1 MLAVAFSFS
10 TSFACSETSHT
21 AASVVESVV
30 SESGMNVTPLAEAN
44 APEAQVGGVAATASV
59 VGAPPIEASAPP
71 AVALAEAIPAE
82 ITKTVTVVVPG
93 QNSEDDDG
101 AAIPASG
108 VAAIEPSITE
118 ASSQTAVPE
127 SEKADSELSAQ
138 NAARIEV
145 AGPAAVV
152 APVEPPSADL
162 NTPPAVLSVDAVPV
176 EITVTM
182 TIVVPGQTSED
193 DEGAAILASGIA
205 GIEPS
210 LTEEPSQTA
219 APEYEATPAEVAEQ
233 TGTAEAQIAVAEHA
247 SVVAVEPP
255 SAHVNAP
262 PAIVSVE
269 AVPVEITETVTV
281 VVPGQKSQAIDDV
294 EITGAEPEHPTAAP
308 NPKRDAAT
316 ADLDDVK

>member
-1 MLAVAFSFS
+1 MNTRLASAFGLAMLAVAFSFS
-10 TSFACSETSHT
+10 TSFACSESSHT
-21 AASVVESVV
+21 AASVVESGV
-30 SESGMNVTPLAEAN
+30 SESEMNVTPLAEAN

-127 SEKADSELSAQ
+127 REKADSELSAQ

-152 APVEPPSADL
+152 APVEPPSTDL

-210 LTEEPSQTA
+210 LTEERVWPVT
-219 APEYEATPAEVAEQ
+219 
-233 TGTAEAQIAVAEHA
+233 
-247 SVVAVEPP
+247 
-255 SAHVNAP
+255 HVS
-262 PAIVSVE
+262 IFE
-269 AVPVEITETVTV
+269 ELHT
-281 VVPGQKSQAIDDV
+281 D
-294 EITGAEPEHPTAAP
+294 
-308 NPKRDAAT
+308 
-316 ADLDDVK
+316 

>member
-1 MLAVAFSFS
+1 
-10 TSFACSETSHT
+10 
-21 AASVVESVV
+21 
-30 SESGMNVTPLAEAN
+30 MNVTPLAEAN

-118 ASSQTAVPE
+118 ASSQTTVPE
-127 SEKADSELSAQ
+127 SEKANSELSAQ
-138 NAARIEV
+138 TDAAQIEF

-152 APVEPPSADL
+152 APVEPPRTDL
-162 NTPPAVLSVDAVPV
+162 NPAVLSVDAVPV

-219 APEYEATPAEVAEQ
+219 APEYEAKAPAEVAEQ

-255 SAHVNAP
+255 SADVNAP